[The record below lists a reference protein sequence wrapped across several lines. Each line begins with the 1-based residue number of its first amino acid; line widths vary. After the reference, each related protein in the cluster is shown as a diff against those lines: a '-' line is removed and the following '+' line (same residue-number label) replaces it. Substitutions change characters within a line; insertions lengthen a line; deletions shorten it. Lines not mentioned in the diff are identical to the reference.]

1 MPFPPLFL
9 GECLGNSE
17 CGPQQAC
24 QDYRCVDPCQT
35 GACGQGAEC
44 EVRNHVAIC
53 RCPRGMTGDP
63 HEVRELREAEIKK
76 TLIYFNWVQCVSL
89 SWGIKTCIC
98 VQSVTYKRHL
108 VLFFLAHKT
117 AFQRIF

>member
-76 TLIYFNWVQCVSL
+76 TIDIFQLGAVCFAILGNKNMHMRTVSYL
-89 SWGIKTCIC
+89 
-98 VQSVTYKRHL
+98 
-108 VLFFLAHKT
+108 
-117 AFQRIF
+117 